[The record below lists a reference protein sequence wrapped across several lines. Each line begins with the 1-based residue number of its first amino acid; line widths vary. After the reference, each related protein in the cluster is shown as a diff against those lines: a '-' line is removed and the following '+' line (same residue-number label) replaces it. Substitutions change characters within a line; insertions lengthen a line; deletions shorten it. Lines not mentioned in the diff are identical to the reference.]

1 MKFMEH
7 VGRDALDEGE
17 IFCFIVYRRDGEIPA
32 TKRCHLATELS

>member
-17 IFCFIVYRRDGEIPA
+17 IFCFIVYRRDDEIPA
-32 TKRCHLATELS
+32 TRDAI